1 MANVPLSIEALEDIA
16 ANVARDL
23 LEQWA
28 IDDRY
33 TEENVVEATQNAISD
48 TLFVINKYME
58 EVNTY
63 MLVEAEKKNDLIIPE

>member
-1 MANVPLSIEALEDIA
+1 MANVPLSINSLEEIA
-16 ANVARDL
+16 TTVAREL

-33 TEENVVEATQNAISD
+33 TEENIIEATQNAISD
-48 TLFVINKYME
+48 TLFVINRYME

-63 MLVEAEKKNDLIIPE
+63 MLVESEKKNNLIVPD

>member
-1 MANVPLSIEALEDIA
+1 MANVPLSLNSLEEIA
-16 ANVARDL
+16 TTVAREL

-33 TEENVVEATQNAISD
+33 TEENILEATQNAISD
-48 TLFVINKYME
+48 TLFVINRYME

-63 MLVEAEKKNDLIIPE
+63 MLVESEKKNNLIIPE

>member
-1 MANVPLSIEALEDIA
+1 MANVPLSLNSLEEIA
-16 ANVARDL
+16 TTVAREL

-33 TEENVVEATQNAISD
+33 TEKNIFEATQNAISD
-48 TLFVINKYME
+48 TLFVINRYME

-63 MLVEAEKKNDLIIPE
+63 MLVESEKKNNLIIPE

>member
-1 MANVPLSIEALEDIA
+1 MASVPLSIESLEEIA
-16 ANVARDL
+16 TSVARDL

-33 TEENVVEATQNAISD
+33 TEDNIFEATQNAISD
-48 TLFVINKYME
+48 TIFVINRYME

-63 MLVEAEKKNDLIIPE
+63 MLVEAEKPKLILDN

>member
-1 MANVPLSIEALEDIA
+1 MANVPLSIEALEEIA

>member
-1 MANVPLSIEALEDIA
+1 MANVPLSLNSLEEIA
-16 ANVARDL
+16 TTVAREL

-33 TEENVVEATQNAISD
+33 TEENILETTQNAISD
-48 TLFVINKYME
+48 TLFVINRYME

-63 MLVEAEKKNDLIIPE
+63 MLVESEKKNNLIIPE